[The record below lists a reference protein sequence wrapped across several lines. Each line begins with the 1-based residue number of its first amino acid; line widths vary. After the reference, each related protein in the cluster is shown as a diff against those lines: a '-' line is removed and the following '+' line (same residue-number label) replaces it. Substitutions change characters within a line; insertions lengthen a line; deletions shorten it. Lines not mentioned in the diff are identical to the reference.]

1 MPGYC
6 ALQANRHY
14 RRYELPDK
22 LTPEMVRGL
31 LSDIRTDAIKRKV
44 IRVSSTNSSRLQ
56 SLSPALVTCPG
67 LVNHPRCSSLM

>member
-44 IRVSSTNSSRLQ
+44 IRVSFTNSSRLKT
-56 SLSPALVTCPG
+56 AAG
-67 LVNHPRCSSLM
+67 ISSVP